1 MQLSKNVYV
10 PVTIGHIF
18 SGKAFARAIR
28 GHMLCASAVLPLL
41 LGEFWDSI
49 SSEWKSQ
56 LAKICDTFNPTLI
69 EASDSVK
76 NLVSRLENK
85 RFEL

>member
-1 MQLSKNVYV
+1 MVVVQLSKNVYA
-10 PVTIGHIF
+10 PVTIGHMF

-49 SSEWKSQ
+49 SSE
-56 LAKICDTFNPTLI
+56 
-69 EASDSVK
+69 
-76 NLVSRLENK
+76 
-85 RFEL
+85 